1 MIFFL
6 KKCVKFE
13 IYKIEIWGA
22 VKGLKNKMAAINKW
36 PPAIST
42 KVQQE
47 QRTQKEQKMHLR
59 TRY

>member
-1 MIFFL
+1 M
-6 KKCVKFE
+6 KFE

-47 QRTQKEQKMHLR
+47 QRTQKEQIMHLH
-59 TRY
+59 TKY